1 MILGYV
7 KLDTKTV
14 GSHTTCRLGKWLATL
29 DQSDS
34 RITGI
39 ISKIEKP
46 HSEIHTGAK
55 KAIEAY
61 EADHIE
67 TAERLLKDIER
78 NSSVVVSNLMELKKI
93 L

>member
-7 KLDTKTV
+7 KLDTNTV
-14 GSHTTCRLGKWLATL
+14 GNHTSCRLGKWLATL
-29 DQSDS
+29 DHNDS

-46 HSEIHTGAK
+46 HSEIHSGAK

-61 EADHIE
+61 DADNIAA
-67 TAERLLKDIER
+67 AERLLKDIER
-78 NSSVVVSNLMELKKI
+78 NSSVVVSNLKELKKI